1 MNPGLD
7 FVQPWAL
14 LLLPLAVLPLLRSR
28 RDTLMFSH
36 LSWLPADRAGRVLGF
51 VWRASAVLALLGIV
65 LALAG
70 PGRPETQVMRSGRG
84 AEILVLMDRSRSM
97 DENMLT
103 SDWRDLDPLLVRAQA
118 WSRGEQKAR
127 VARGLLSKFVA
138 DRPDDRF
145 ALMFFSTSPIHVVPF
160 TRHDEVVQ
168 AAIAAAGVGRGL
180 SNTDVGAALLAAI
193 AEFDQRAY
201 SGSRIILLVSDGGA
215 KLDAAM
221 RRQIHAGL
229 SRNRIA
235 LNWIYLRSVNG
246 ADFNAPPG
254 KTDVTPEIALHR
266 FFRTLRTPYR
276 AWQAQTPEDI
286 AMAVADVGREQNFPL
301 DFLEQVPRQDYGR
314 HCVAAAALAC
324 LLLLGIRS
332 LQLRRWA

>member
-1 MNPGLD
+1 MNAGLD
-7 FVQPWAL
+7 FTHPWAL
-14 LLLPLAVLPLLRSR
+14 LLLALAALPLLRTR

-36 LSWLPADRAGRVLGF
+36 LAWLPVDRLGGALGF
-51 VWRASAVLALLGIV
+51 LWRAFAVLAIV
-65 LALAG
+65 GTVLSLAG

-103 SDWRDLDPLLVRAQA
+103 SDWRQLDPLLVRAHA

-145 ALMFFSTSPIHVVPF
+145 ALMFFSSSPIPVVPF

-168 AAIAAAGVGRGL
+168 AAITAAGVGRGL
-180 SNTDVGAALLAAI
+180 ANTDVGAALLAAI
-193 AEFDQRAY
+193 AEFDQRTY
-201 SGSRIILLVSDGGA
+201 TGSRIILLVSDGGA
-215 KLDAAM
+215 KLDAAT
-221 RRQIHAGL
+221 RRLIYSGL
-229 SRNRIA
+229 TRNRIA

-266 FFRTLRTPYR
+266 FFRTLQTPYR

-286 AMAVADVGREQNFPL
+286 AIAVADVGREQNFPL
-301 DFLEQVPRQDYGR
+301 DFPEQVPRQDYGR
-314 HCVAAAALAC
+314 HCIAAAALAC
-324 LLLLGIRS
+324 LMLLAIRS
-332 LQLRRWA
+332 LQLRTWT

>member
-1 MNPGLD
+1 MSATLD
-7 FVQPWAL
+7 FAHPWVL

-28 RDTLMFSH
+28 RDTLTYSH
-36 LSWLPADRAGRVLGF
+36 LAWLPADRAGRVLGF
-51 VWRASAVLALLGIV
+51 AWRACAVLAFLATV

-70 PGRPETQVMRSGRG
+70 PGRPEVQVMHSGRG

-103 SDWRDLDPLLVRAQA
+103 SDWRQLDPLLVRAQA

-138 DRPDDRF
+138 ERPDDRF

-168 AAIAAAGVGRGL
+168 AAITAAGVGRGL
-180 SNTDVGAALLAAI
+180 SDTDVGAALLAAI

-215 KLDAAM
+215 KLDVAT
-221 RRQIHAGL
+221 RRLIQSGL

-254 KTDVTPEIALHR
+254 RTDVTPEIALHR
-266 FFRTLRTPYR
+266 FFRTLQTPYR

-286 AMAVADVGREQNFPL
+286 AMAVADVGRQENFPL
-301 DFLEQVPRQDYGR
+301 DFPERVPRQDYGR

-324 LLLLGIRS
+324 LLLLAIRS
-332 LQLRRWA
+332 LQLRSWT